1 MKTSRLLV
9 ACLAFVA
16 CVAQEPSIAQFKGLI
31 KRLRPLHSRLS
42 APQPGDWLA
51 VYPEPGQSFDQ
62 YRRCKPVL
70 PTSERRKLYVQPI
83 GTFSPQ
89 QQKILD
95 LTVEFMGIYL
105 CLPVEKQPVIPESA
119 IPSKARRKL
128 QGGTQFLSHWILD
141 DLLLPGL
148 PKDAA
153 ARIALTATDLWPG
166 KGWNF
171 VFGQASTGDR
181 VGVWSIQRFGDPAQ
195 NERAF
200 KLCLIRAL
208 GTAVHESCHMF
219 TLMHCRAYACC
230 MGGSN
235 TLEEGDRHP
244 LWLCPE
250 CLAKLCWAMK
260 ADPVA
265 RFEALKSFCM
275 RNGLKAEADFYG
287 RSLKKLGK
295 TAKV

>member
-1 MKTSRLLV
+1 MRK
-9 ACLAFVA
+9 CLAFVA
-16 CVAQEPSIAQFKGLI
+16 ALSFVMCWAQTPSAAQLKGMI
-31 KRLRPLHSRLS
+31 QRLRPLHSRLS

-70 PTSERRKLYVQPI
+70 PTPERRKLYVQPI
-83 GTFSPQ
+83 GAFSPQ

-95 LTVEFMGIYL
+95 LTVAFMGIYL
-105 CLPVEKQPVIPESA
+105 CLPVEKQPVIPDSA
-119 IPSKARRKL
+119 IPAKARRKL
-128 QGGTQFLSHWILD
+128 QGGSQFLSTWILN

-148 PKDAA
+148 PGDAA
-153 ARIALTATDLWPG
+153 ARIALTANDLWPG

-171 VFGQASTGDR
+171 VFGQASTGNR

-195 NERAF
+195 GERAF

-219 TLMHCRAYACC
+219 TFMHCTAYACC

-265 RFEALKSFCM
+265 RFEALQNFCAG
-275 RNGLKAEADFYG
+275 NGLKTEADFYG
-287 RSLKKLGK
+287 RCLKFLGK
-295 TAKV
+295 